1 MNPLAI
7 LEVPVE
13 QVYFRCEVLEED
25 NELTIKFMKKHDL
38 VTVTGYAEIQRLL
51 EFVNKALES
60 YEDCDRSF
68 PDNYNTEVQSEQ

>member
-1 MNPLAI
+1 
-7 LEVPVE
+7 
-13 QVYFRCEVLEED
+13 
-25 NELTIKFMKKHDL
+25 MKKHDV

-68 PDNYNTEVQSEQ
+68 PDNYNYGGTK